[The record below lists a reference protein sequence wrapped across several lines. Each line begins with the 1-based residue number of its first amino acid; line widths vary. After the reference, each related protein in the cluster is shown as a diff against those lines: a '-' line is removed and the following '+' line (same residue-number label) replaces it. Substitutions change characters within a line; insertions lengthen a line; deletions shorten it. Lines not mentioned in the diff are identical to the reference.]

1 MFEVIFGV
9 VTTIILFIFIAFL
22 ILGFITF
29 SYLGFKQLFGDD
41 NEK

>member
-1 MFEVIFGV
+1 MFEAIFGV
-9 VTTIILFIFIAFL
+9 VTTIILFLFIAFL

-29 SYLGFKQLFGDD
+29 SYLGFKQLFGDE

>member
-1 MFEVIFGV
+1 MWSAIFGV
-9 VTTIILFIFIAFL
+9 VTTIILFLFITFL

-29 SYLGFKQLFGDD
+29 SYLGFKQLFGDE

>member
-1 MFEVIFGV
+1 MWGAIFGV
-9 VTTIILFIFIAFL
+9 VTTIILFLFITFL

-29 SYLGFKQLFGDD
+29 SYLGFKQLFGDE